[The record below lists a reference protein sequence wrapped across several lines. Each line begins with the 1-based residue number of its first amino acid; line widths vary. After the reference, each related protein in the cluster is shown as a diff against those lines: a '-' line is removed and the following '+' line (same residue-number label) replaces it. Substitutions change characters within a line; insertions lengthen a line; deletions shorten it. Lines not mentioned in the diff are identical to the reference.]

1 MHGARFRA
9 FALFSAPDPSRLSHV
24 KLRDRGVG
32 KVLGMETVQTTESA
46 ASRTA
51 VVIPI
56 FGGSADLPNCSPQA
70 GPDRAEVGLPPA
82 QRLGPAR
89 VTTGDEEV
97 ELSVELLRRMDV
109 PGPRYTSY
117 PTADRFVEAFDAKA
131 YRHALAQR
139 SIGGAACQPLSVYV
153 HVPFC
158 ESICYYCGCN
168 KVVTRDHSK
177 SEPYLAALEQEL
189 ALVAH
194 ELGPRQVV
202 SQLHFGGG
210 TPTYLT
216 DAQLDRLMGKLAS
229 TFKLAEGGEF
239 SIEIDPRTVTVER
252 LRHLH
257 ALGFNRVSFGVQDF
271 DPDVQ
276 EAVHRIQPFEQV
288 EALMKAARDCGF
300 LSINADLIYGL
311 PRQTPESF
319 ARTVQQIAGLRPDRI
334 AMYGY
339 AHLPQRFKPQ
349 RRINDAELPTG
360 GQRIEML
367 SGAIDGFLAAGY
379 HYIGM
384 DHFALPEDP
393 LAIAK
398 RQGRLHR
405 NFQGY
410 STHPDCDLVALGVS
424 AIGRIGPVYSQNAKT
439 LDEYYE
445 ALHRQELPVVRG
457 LALTRDDVLR
467 RAVIMAI
474 MCHGSVSFE
483 SIDLAH
489 LIDFRSYF
497 AHELEALEALV
508 ADGMVVHTDDGFEV
522 TPQGWYF
529 VRSVAMLFDR
539 NLQADRTRERFSKVI

>member
-1 MHGARFRA
+1 MHNEAA
-9 FALFSAPDPSRLSHV
+9 
-24 KLRDRGVG
+24 G
-32 KVLGMETVQTTESA
+32 KVAAMESTANADQSA
-46 ASRTA
+46 RRSA

-56 FGGSADLPNCSPQA
+56 FGGGGASSSCASDRSSSDSNSSTDTQA
-70 GPDRAEVGLPPA
+70 C
-82 QRLGPAR
+82 
-89 VTTGDEEV
+89 TGTSSDNV
-97 ELSVELLRRMDV
+97 VLSTELVRRMDV

-117 PTADRFVEAFDAKA
+117 PTADRFVEAFDAHA
-131 YRHALAQR
+131 YRQALQQR
-139 SIGGAACQPLSVYV
+139 SIGAASCQPLSVYV

-177 SEPYLAALEQEL
+177 AEPYLSALEHEL
-189 ALVAH
+189 ALVAA

-216 DAQLDRLMGKLAS
+216 DEQLARLMAKLAS
-229 TFKLAEGGEF
+229 TFKLADGGEF
-239 SIEIDPRTVTVER
+239 SIEIDPRTVSVER
-252 LRHLH
+252 LRNLH
-257 ALGFNRVSFGVQDF
+257 AMGFNRVSFGVQDF
-271 DPDVQ
+271 DADVQ

-288 EALMKAARDCGF
+288 EALMKAARECGF
-300 LSINADLIYGL
+300 LSINVDLIYGL

-319 ARTVQQIAGLRPDRI
+319 AHTIRQVAGLRPDRI

-349 RRINDAELPTG
+349 RRINEAELPSG
-360 GQRIEML
+360 AQRIEML
-367 SGAIDGFLAAGY
+367 SGAIAGFLGHGY

-424 AIGRIGPVYSQNAKT
+424 AIGRIGAVYSQNAKT

-445 ALHRQELPVVRG
+445 ALHRNELPVVRG

-467 RAVIMAI
+467 RAVIMSI
-474 MCHGSVSFE
+474 MCHGSLTYE
-483 SIDLAH
+483 SIELAH

-497 AHELEALEALV
+497 AQELGKLDTLV
-508 ADGMVVHTDDGFEV
+508 EDGMVVLNADGFEV
-522 TPQGWYF
+522 TPRGWYF

-539 NLQADRTRERFSKVI
+539 HLQADKTRERFSKVI